1 MITTSYLVQALAYSV
16 VGFAAGY
23 GAAWVTR
30 RAAEDDAKAAGRKV
44 EWWRVPLGLLLL
56 VLVAYT
62 TISTTRFNSCQ
73 HETNTQFV
81 TALTQRSNAQ
91 RDWITAQQDFLNDLS
106 APNAT
111 PASKAT
117 AYRQY
122 RDALTRLKEVQ
133 DANPLQVR
141 ECP

>member
-1 MITTSYLVQALAYSV
+1 VTTVSYLAQALAYSV

-30 RAAEDDAKAAGRKV
+30 RAAEDDAKTAGRRV

-56 VLVAYT
+56 SLVAYT
-62 TISTTRFNSCQ
+62 VISTTRFNACQ
-73 HETNTQFV
+73 HETNSQFV
-81 TALTQRSNAQ
+81 AALAQ
-91 RDWITAQQDFLNDLS
+91 RGAAQKDWITAQEAFLDATA
-106 APNAT
+106 APGAT
-111 PASKAT
+111 PTSRLA

-122 RDALTRLKEVQ
+122 RDALTRLKAVQ

-141 ECP
+141 DCP